1 MIEIRA
7 LTKRYGR
14 TTAVSD
20 LTFTV
25 QPGMVTGFLGPNGA
39 GKSTTMRMIL
49 GLDEPTS
56 GSVTVNGR
64 PPRAHAAPL
73 RELGGMLDPRAVH
86 PSRSAYHHLLAL
98 AQTSGIRRSRVDEV
112 IDAVGL
118 RSVAGRRAG
127 RFSLGMGQRLGIAAA
142 LLGDPATVVLD
153 EPVNGLDVE
162 GIRWIRALL
171 QDLAAQGK
179 TVFVSSHLMS
189 EIAQTATHLIVIGR
203 GRLIADTSVA
213 EFIATAA
220 PPPVRVRSSDQ
231 DTLAGL
237 LRSPGVTV
245 APAGDGALA
254 VSGLPAGA
262 GRRGR
267 RRRRDHRAR
276 ARHRAGVAGGRLR
289 RPDPGRGRVPR
300 RGPAG
305 RRAHPRGGE
314 MTSMTPNPAHVA
326 AAPPAYQRPQRVTQA
341 RVLRSEWTKLRTQP
355 SAFWALLAA
364 MILIIGFGILYSLV
378 REARPPHGAAAIA
391 VLRPGVGQPV
401 RRAARADRG
410 RGARRAA
417 DHQRVR
423 HRADPDHPGR
433 RAAAP
438 ARPVG
443 QGGAGDRGH
452 RRGEPA
458 GRVRG
463 LPGRPVDPGPAA
475 PRRCRSASPA
485 WPAR

>member
-1 MIEIRA
+1 MRLSCSAGGEIPTPGRPGASLTRRRASGSVVPMIQIRA

-25 QPGMVTGFLGPNGA
+25 QPGVVTGFLGPNGA

-127 RFSLGMGQRLGIAAA
+127 GFSLGMGQRLGIAAA

-171 QDLAAQGK
+171 QDLATQGK

-213 EFIATAA
+213 EFIATA
-220 PPPVRVRSSDQ
+220 PSPPVRVRSSDQ

-245 APAGDGALA
+245 APADGGALA
-254 VSGLPAGA
+254 VSGLPAAQIGA
-262 GRRGR
+262 
-267 RRRRDHRAR
+267 
-276 ARHRAGVAGGRLR
+276 
-289 RPDPGRGRVPR
+289 
-300 RGPAG
+300 
-305 RRAHPRGGE
+305 
-314 MTSMTPNPAHVA
+314 VA
-326 AAPPAYQRPQRVTQA
+326 AAAGITVLELATEQASLEDAFVDLTQD
-341 RVLRSEWTKLRTQP
+341 VVE
-355 SAFWALLAA
+355 F
-364 MILIIGFGILYSLV
+364 
-378 REARPPHGAAAIA
+378 
-391 VLRPGVGQPV
+391 
-401 RRAARADRG
+401 
-410 RGARRAA
+410 
-417 DHQRVR
+417 
-423 HRADPDHPGR
+423 
-433 RAAAP
+433 RAAA
-438 ARPVG
+438 RPT
-443 QGGAGDRGH
+443 AGPTP
-452 RRGEPA
+452 EEEK
-458 GRVRG
+458 
-463 LPGRPVDPGPAA
+463 
-475 PRRCRSASPA
+475 
-485 WPAR
+485 